1 MHLRTPIQT
10 LEGLGEAYRPNVKL
24 MATAGLGGVGEGRG
38 WVHRFKIFRVVWTG
52 VSVGCCQAM
61 RMAIVSLLHVAMLMV
76 ATMDGRSSDTA
87 GCPAQFFQ
95 AATRN

>member
-38 WVHRFKIFRVVWTG
+38 WVHRFKIFKVVWTG
-52 VSVGCCQAM
+52 VSRMLSSNAYGHSFSLACCD
-61 RMAIVSLLHVAMLMV
+61 V
-76 ATMDGRSSDTA
+76 DGRDDGWT
-87 GCPAQFFQ
+87 
-95 AATRN
+95 